1 MAERRS
7 GLRLEEG
14 LPLFVDGRA
23 GVVRKGLE
31 ALGKQPR
38 NDSILT
44 AAVGASILIG
54 HAPDI
59 PLPASRE
66 DGDANILDLAET
78 YEAMHR
84 VAAIH
89 TTGAQCEAGITCCS
103 ARRASLGSCSRSA

>member
-1 MAERRS
+1 MAERGS

-14 LPLFVDGRA
+14 LPLLVDGRA
-23 GVVRKGLE
+23 GVVGKGPEEL
-31 ALGKQPR
+31 AKLLR
-38 NDSILT
+38 NDSVLT
-44 AAVGASILIG
+44 AALGASILIG

-89 TTGAQCEAGITCCS
+89 TTGAQCEAGMTCCLAACS
-103 ARRASLGSCSRSA
+103 ARRAS